1 MFNFDEPRYEKVVS
15 DALALRPQI
24 EAAVDEV
31 CEQGYSNIFFIGCGG
46 TWAHTL
52 PMKYWVET
60 TTADVDVHCEIAA
73 EFLACPPK
81 TFNKDS
87 VCVFSTRTGTTPE
100 IIEAAKFCQE
110 QGARTLMY
118 VSNDNTPATE
128 YADYKFFSFA
138 EDDVLCEA
146 IYTYQITLVA
156 RFLKNAGAFPKYDTF
171 MEEFGNI
178 APFLIKAK
186 DAQDERCAAMAED
199 FKDTDYHMVIGS
211 GMLWGEAYDYAMCI
225 LEEMQWI
232 RTKSIHVC
240 EYFHGTLELV
250 EKGLVTDQVVLTVGY
265 DIENLTAPA
274 RRAAYS
280 GPVEQD
286 RYGRRVP
293 KAAHGA
299 QKLDAPSSSTRR
311 IMEAASALFD
321 RIVDGALLVRRMY
334 LVAAHIVPED
344 EAQPEEMEQLD
355 LFTDLATEDARRE
368 AEQAALAREKKLQ
381 ETTLAIKK
389 KFGKNAILKGM
400 SLEEG
405 ATARER
411 NARIGGHKA

>member
-81 TFNKDS
+81 AFTKDS

-100 IIEAAKFCQE
+100 TIEAAKFCQE

-178 APFLIKAK
+178 APYLIKAK

-232 RTKSIHVC
+232 KTKSIHAA
-240 EYFHGTLELV
+240 EFFHGTIELCEEGTSLIMLYGEDDTRKLMDRV
-250 EKGLVTDQVVLTVGY
+250 DNFTHMLADEKGVHVRVNKFDTAEVELPFSDPEFRKIVSPMVTYTITERLSCHLEHVRNHPLT
-265 DIENLTAPA
+265 
-274 RRAAYS
+274 
-280 GPVEQD
+280 
-286 RYGRRVP
+286 
-293 KAAHGA
+293 
-299 QKLDAPSSSTRR
+299 TRR
-311 IMEAASALFD
+311 YYHQMN
-321 RIVDGALLVRRMY
+321 Y
-334 LVAAHIVPED
+334 
-344 EAQPEEMEQLD
+344 
-355 LFTDLATEDARRE
+355 
-368 AEQAALAREKKLQ
+368 
-381 ETTLAIKK
+381 
-389 KFGKNAILKGM
+389 
-400 SLEEG
+400 
-405 ATARER
+405 
-411 NARIGGHKA
+411 

>member
-24 EAAVDEV
+24 EAAVDKV

-87 VCVFSTRTGTTPE
+87 VCVFSTRT
-100 IIEAAKFCQE
+100 
-110 QGARTLMY
+110 
-118 VSNDNTPATE
+118 
-128 YADYKFFSFA
+128 
-138 EDDVLCEA
+138 
-146 IYTYQITLVA
+146 YQITLVA

-178 APFLIKAK
+178 APYLIKAK

-232 RTKSIHVC
+232 KSIHAA
-240 EYFHGTLELV
+240 EFFHGTIELCEEGTSLIMLYGEDDTRKLMDRV
-250 EKGLVTDQVVLTVGY
+250 DNFTHMLADEKGVHVRVNKFDTAEVELPFSDPEFRKIVSPMVTYTITERLSCHLEHVRNHPLT
-265 DIENLTAPA
+265 
-274 RRAAYS
+274 
-280 GPVEQD
+280 
-286 RYGRRVP
+286 
-293 KAAHGA
+293 
-299 QKLDAPSSSTRR
+299 TRR
-311 IMEAASALFD
+311 YYHQMN
-321 RIVDGALLVRRMY
+321 Y
-334 LVAAHIVPED
+334 
-344 EAQPEEMEQLD
+344 
-355 LFTDLATEDARRE
+355 
-368 AEQAALAREKKLQ
+368 
-381 ETTLAIKK
+381 
-389 KFGKNAILKGM
+389 
-400 SLEEG
+400 
-405 ATARER
+405 
-411 NARIGGHKA
+411 

>member
-146 IYTYQITLVA
+146 IYTY
-156 RFLKNAGAFPKYDTF
+156 
-171 MEEFGNI
+171 
-178 APFLIKAK
+178 
-186 DAQDERCAAMAED
+186 
-199 FKDTDYHMVIGS
+199 
-211 GMLWGEAYDYAMCI
+211 
-225 LEEMQWI
+225 
-232 RTKSIHVC
+232 
-240 EYFHGTLELV
+240 
-250 EKGLVTDQVVLTVGY
+250 
-265 DIENLTAPA
+265 
-274 RRAAYS
+274 
-280 GPVEQD
+280 
-286 RYGRRVP
+286 
-293 KAAHGA
+293 
-299 QKLDAPSSSTRR
+299 
-311 IMEAASALFD
+311 
-321 RIVDGALLVRRMY
+321 
-334 LVAAHIVPED
+334 
-344 EAQPEEMEQLD
+344 
-355 LFTDLATEDARRE
+355 
-368 AEQAALAREKKLQ
+368 
-381 ETTLAIKK
+381 
-389 KFGKNAILKGM
+389 
-400 SLEEG
+400 
-405 ATARER
+405 
-411 NARIGGHKA
+411 